1 MNYDALKKLAVAAV
15 KKAPITYSADEK
27 YSAEDVDS
35 LLRKELNNFVPD
47 YYSFQRNKVALFE
60 LISQAIDEVLPRRV
74 EQQYMQF
81 ADVRTVPQGQ
91 KVIFRQRITEAARK
105 RAKTFVT
112 RVGLAGRYETFM
124 LDGTELEVQTDAIGA
139 ACRLGLEEFL
149 DGRLTFADLTDVIM
163 EGMDEYIYRTIAEAL
178 AQAMDQLPAAN
189 KATSNGFDEKLMDR
203 LLAISDSY
211 YGGNSAIYCTKEFAM
226 QMIPPESRMSSGMKD
241 ELWTG
246 AGYFDHYKN
255 HPVIVLAQSMVDA
268 TNTEKVIDPSNA
280 YIIPVGAEKPVKL
293 AFEGQTLVRTVDETT
308 NDDWSTDLQTYR
320 KFGMAIL
327 MNPAICWFKDTSLS
341 KEVVGD

>member
-1 MNYDALKKLAVAAV
+1 MEFANLQKLAIAAI
-15 KKAPITYSADEK
+15 KKAPLSYSAEEK
-27 YSAEDVDS
+27 YSATEVDN
-35 LLRKELNNFVPD
+35 LLRKELNEWVPN
-47 YYSFQRNKVALFE
+47 YYEYKRHELDLFE
-60 LISQAIDEVLPRRV
+60 LISVAIDEVLPVKV

-91 KVIFRQRITEAARK
+91 KVVFRQRITEAARK

-124 LDGTELEVQTDAIGA
+124 LDGQELTVTTDAIGA
-139 ACRLGLEEFL
+139 AYKLGLEEFL
-149 DGRLTFADLTDVIM
+149 DGRFTFADLADIVL

-178 AQAMDQLPAAN
+178 AQFVTTLPAAN

-226 QMIPPESRMSSGMKD
+226 NMIPSENRMSSGMKD

-246 AGYFDHYKN
+246 AGYFDSYKN
-255 HPVIVLAQSMVDA
+255 HPVIVIAQSMVDA
-268 TNTEKVIDPSNA
+268 TNAEKVIDPSNA

-293 AFEGQTLVRTVDETT
+293 AFEGQTLIRNVDQNQ
-308 NDDWSTDLQTYR
+308 NDDWSTDIQTYK
-320 KFGMAIL
+320 KFGLAIL
-327 MNPAICWFKDTSLS
+327 ANPAICWFQDTSLK
-341 KEVVGD
+341 KETV